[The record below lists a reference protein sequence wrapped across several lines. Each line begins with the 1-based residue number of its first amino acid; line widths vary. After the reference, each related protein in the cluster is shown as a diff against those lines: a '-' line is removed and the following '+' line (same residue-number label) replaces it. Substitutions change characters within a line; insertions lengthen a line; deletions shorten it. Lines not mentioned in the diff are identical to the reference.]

1 MNESAIIEA
10 SEPGGRSLKVE
21 QYLPAAYADQPESS
35 PLIDVAWLRGA
46 IFRQRWLVIAALA
59 VAVLGGI
66 VVTMLSTPVYEAT
79 ATVRLSPRSNYIVEG
94 EDVAR
99 ENIGAN
105 EVDDYLVTQ
114 VEIIKSRNLAETVA
128 RELDLG
134 TRSAVLGPDAEKAR
148 PPRLTDEQWEAAKI
162 QQAALVLQGGVS
174 AEVIRMS
181 TIIGISYSSP
191 DPVLAAEVANA
202 YVKAFV
208 QADVR
213 QSLDANAYAREYLQ
227 TQIEEIRGRLAEA
240 ETQTNSFARAQG
252 IVTQQTVSTE
262 EDGGVT
268 ITGAKLS
275 SINQTVSAARAARI
289 AAEQKWRA
297 VANIPASQLPEVLS
311 STFVQNLATEK
322 AKLTAELSVLSQ
334 RYNDDF
340 PAIVDIRSRLNLIN
354 QQIERAGADVKETI
368 RSQYLVARQQEQA
381 LEAELN
387 AVTGE
392 ALAEQ
397 DKKIEFTGLE
407 REASALREQ
416 LRSLLDRYN
425 QLSTASNIQS
435 TTVTPLDTA
444 TVPSSPVSPNLLRN
458 LILAVVLGLGAGG
471 GLAFIREIFVDQF
484 RRVGDVEERLGL
496 PALGVTPYIKD
507 KDITS
512 EEVNQFSIL
521 MEAYSAIRSTI
532 DYAIPRNGSIIQM
545 TSSQASEGKSTTA
558 FILAQMFARFGR
570 KTLLVDLDLRK
581 PSVHALLNIERTS
594 TGIVEVLLGHAK
606 FDEARIDNITENLSI
621 LTVAGTPPDPVG
633 LLSSPAFREFLDA
646 RRDEFSL
653 IILDS
658 SPLLGLADAVEVA
671 KYVDTSIFMIEA
683 NRTSVAQARA
693 SLKRMKAVGANLMG
707 VILTKYRTMEA
718 GDDYGYQYSYYRYGT
733 D

>member
-1 MNESAIIEA
+1 MNESSIIEA
-10 SEPGGRSLKVE
+10 SEPGGRSLRVE
-21 QYLPAAYADQPESS
+21 QYLPAPYVEQSEPAAR
-35 PLIDVAWLRGA
+35 IDIAWLRGA
-46 IFRQRWLVIAALA
+46 VFRQRWFVIAALA
-59 VAVLGGI
+59 AAVLGGI

-79 ATVRLSPRSNYIVEG
+79 STVRLNLRSNYLLEG
-94 EDVAR
+94 EELAR
-99 ENIGAN
+99 QNIATN
-105 EVDDYLVTQ
+105 ETDEYLRTQ
-114 VEIIKSRNLAETVA
+114 VEIIKSRNLAEAVA

-134 TRSAVLGPDAEKAR
+134 KRSAVLGPDVEKAR
-148 PPRLTDEQWEAAKI
+148 PPRLTDEQWAAAKV
-162 QQAALVLQGGVS
+162 QRAASVLQGGVS
-174 AEVIRMS
+174 AEVVGIS
-181 TIIGISYSSP
+181 TILAISYSSP

-202 YVKAFV
+202 YAKAFT

-213 QSLDANAYAREYLQ
+213 QSLDANAYAREYLLS
-227 TQIEEIRGRLAEA
+227 QIEDIRSRLGEA
-240 ETQTNSFARAQG
+240 EVQTNSFARSEG

-262 EDGGVT
+262 EGGGVT

-297 VANIPASQLPEVLS
+297 VATIPASQLPEVVS
-311 STFVQNLATEK
+311 SAFVQNLATEK

-340 PAIVDIRSRLNLIN
+340 PAIIDIRSRLNLIN

-381 LEAELN
+381 LEAELD

-407 REASALREQ
+407 REAGALREQ
-416 LRSLLDRYN
+416 LRALLERYN
-425 QLSTASNIQS
+425 QLSTAANIQS

-444 TVPSSPVSPNLLRN
+444 TVPRSPVSPSLLRN
-458 LILAVVLGLGAGG
+458 LIFAIVLGLGAGG

-484 RRVGDVEERLGL
+484 RRVGDIEDRLGL
-496 PALGVTPYIKD
+496 PALEVTPYIKGE
-507 KDITS
+507 DIMT

-558 FILAQMFARFGR
+558 LILAQMFARFGR
-570 KTLLVDLDLRK
+570 RTLLVDLDLRK
-581 PSVHALLNIERTS
+581 PSVHALLDIERTS
-594 TGIVEVLLGHAK
+594 AGLAEVLLGHVS
-606 FDEARIDNITENLSI
+606 FDEARIDNITDNLTV
-621 LTVAGTPPDPVG
+621 LTVAGIPPDPVG
-633 LLSSPAFREFLDA
+633 LLSSPAFREFLQA

-671 KYVDTSIFMIEA
+671 KHVDTSIYIIEA
-683 NRTSVAQARA
+683 NRTSVAQART

-707 VILTKYRTMEA
+707 VILTKYRSMEA
-718 GDDYGYQYSYYRYGT
+718 GDDYGYQYNYYRYGKE
-733 D
+733 